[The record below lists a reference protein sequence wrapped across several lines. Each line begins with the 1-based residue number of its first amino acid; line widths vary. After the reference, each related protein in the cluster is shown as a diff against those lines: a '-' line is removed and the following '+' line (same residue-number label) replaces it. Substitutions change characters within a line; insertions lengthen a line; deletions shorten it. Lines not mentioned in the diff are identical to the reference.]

1 MKSKSF
7 PIDLPRQPAEY
18 YKGEYESFD
27 KFIGFNYISFD
38 ELKQLVKKNKI
49 NSSSEWRKF
58 YQKNKKLNIP
68 SKPYNAYKNVW
79 INWGDFLGTGV
90 VWTGAK
96 KI

>member
-49 NSSSEWRKF
+49 NYGKEKKF
-58 YQKNKKLNIP
+58 NYRSFKLVIIK
-68 SKPYNAYKNVW
+68 S
-79 INWGDFLGTGV
+79 IS
-90 VWTGAK
+90 
-96 KI
+96 